1 MEQFPY
7 RFSIPGVRDVEMDS
21 LRRLSFRGL
30 VPWTGGGGRSKES
43 EWQREKG
50 REKSCFLRLI
60 KHVTYFHLILMI
72 ILQRK
77 HHYSHFIN
85 DMSVCL

>member
-30 VPWTGGGGRSKES
+30 VPWTGVVGEARRVNGRGR
-43 EWQREKG
+43 RE
-50 REKSCFLRLI
+50 EKN
-60 KHVTYFHLILMI
+60 HVF
-72 ILQRK
+72 
-77 HHYSHFIN
+77 
-85 DMSVCL
+85 